1 MKNFFKLKKYTQI
14 LIFANIFFLL
24 SLIFLNIPKNEANV
38 FNISFVLKQN
48 IENIYEIVF
57 TIPDNSLPPRF
68 NELRLIKKK
77 DKFILS
83 TQSGEYKVQPALIER
98 FFSVLSTKQNFKFVS
113 NDIKQYINFGL
124 DEDHAARLQLL
135 RSDKTIIGDFVFG
148 KNDTLGINRY
158 VRIDART
165 KIFIMPDVLASFLT
179 VKTNFW
185 LDLQIYKY
193 KFENN
198 SIQLIEKNKQ
208 LITRS
213 DKHKEK
219 IDELETFL
227 KQFSCI
233 DIFPAFPITNS
244 ETQEL
249 NLTLGTGEKINIFLT
264 PMESGDFI
272 LFDSGFSN
280 SYVISGYTKRRI
292 DSILDS
298 IFENSK
304 N

>member
-1 MKNFFKLKKYTQI
+1 MKNFFKLKKYTQG
-14 LIFANIFFLL
+14 LIFVNIFFLL
-24 SLIFLNIPKNEANV
+24 VLLFVNIPKAEANI
-38 FNISFVLKQN
+38 FNTSLVLKQN
-48 IENIYEIVF
+48 IEHIDEIIF

-83 TQSGEYKVQPALIER
+83 TKTGEYKVQPALIER
-98 FFSVLSTKQNFKFVS
+98 LFSALSTRQNFKLVS
-113 NDIKQYINFGL
+113 DSVKQYFNFGL

-179 VKTNFW
+179 VSSNFW

-193 KFENN
+193 RFEKN
-198 SIQLIEKNKQ
+198 SIQLIKKNKGS
-208 LITRS
+208 IIRS
-213 DKHKEK
+213 NKNEK
-219 IDELETFL
+219 VFDELQTFL

-233 DIFPAFPITNS
+233 DIFPALPLNNAKS
-244 ETQEL
+244 EEL
-249 NLTLGTGEKINIFLT
+249 NLILGSGENIKMIFT
-264 PMESGDFI
+264 PMEGGDFI
-272 LFDSGFSN
+272 LFDSSSNN

-292 DSILDS
+292 DSILNS
-298 IFENSK
+298 IAPK
-304 N
+304 D